1 MANVTRYKTSR
12 GETRYRVRYR
22 KPDGTQ
28 TDKRGFKRK
37 IDAENWAAEHVTIA
51 KATNSYIDPKAGKAT
66 VGALWPAWLA
76 AKKVKCKASYID
88 SLEREWNHR
97 VEPMWGSREMGSV
110 THSEVQ
116 KWVTL
121 LHEGIKG
128 KDDMYEVQPV
138 SATVILRAE
147 GILSALCK
155 QGVRDRLIGANPCDG
170 LELPRKRRKEHRYL
184 TGAELMRLAD
194 AAGWRRPI
202 VLVLGLTGIRW
213 GELVGLQ
220 VGDVDL
226 RRRRLWIRR
235 NATEVKRE
243 IVVNTPKSDKWRQVV
258 YPAMLDACIKERC
271 IGRDA
276 GEILFEAPGGG
287 YLRRTHGPN
296 TTSSWFFWA
305 KKRAGI
311 DGQMT
316 VHDLRH
322 TAASLMVRAGANVK
336 AVQRQ
341 LGHTSAAMTLDVYAD
356 LFDDDLDAVGEAV
369 NTMLLEKLGKMWAT
383 DTTEAA

>member
-1 MANVTRYKTSR
+1 MANITRYRTAK
-12 GETRYRVRYR
+12 GENRYRVRYR

-28 TDKRGFKRK
+28 TDKRGFRRK

-51 KATNSYIDPKAGKAT
+51 KATNSYIDPQAGKAT
-66 VGALWPAWLA
+66 VEALWPSWIA
-76 AKKVKCKASYID
+76 AKKVKCKVSYID

-97 VEPMWGSREMGSV
+97 VELMWGSRELVSV

-116 KWVTL
+116 EWVAALTAA
-121 LHEGIKG
+121 GS
-128 KDDMYEVQPV
+128 
-138 SATVILRAE
+138 SATVVLRAE
-147 GILSALCK
+147 GILSGLCK
-155 QGVRDRLIGANPCDG
+155 QAVRDRLIGSNPCDE
-170 LELPRKRRKEHRYL
+170 LELPRKHRKEHRYL
-184 TGAELMRLAD
+184 SMAELLCLAE
-194 AAGWRRPI
+194 ASGWRRLI

-220 VGDVDL
+220 VRDVDL

-235 NATEVKRE
+235 NATEVQRE

-258 YPAMLDACIKERC
+258 YPAMLDDDMRALCE
-271 IGRDA
+271 GRKPDD
-276 GEILFEAPGGG
+276 ILFEAPGGG

-296 TTSSWFFWA
+296 TTSSWFYWS
-305 KKRAGI
+305 KRRAGI
-311 DGQMT
+311 EGQMT

-322 TAASLMVRAGANVK
+322 TAASLMVKAGANVK

-369 NTMLLEKLGKMWAT
+369 NAMLLENVGKMWAR
-383 DTTEAA
+383 DAGEAA